1 MVGVTESNQ
10 FQKAP
15 KLVENDIFGNM
26 VHGRNKVI
34 YLVSSVKHFCC
45 RTVQGQ

>member
-1 MVGVTESNQ
+1 MVGARESNQ

-15 KLVENDIFGNM
+15 RLVENDILSNM

-34 YLVSSVKHFCC
+34 YPVSSVKHFCC
-45 RTVQGQ
+45 HTVQGQ